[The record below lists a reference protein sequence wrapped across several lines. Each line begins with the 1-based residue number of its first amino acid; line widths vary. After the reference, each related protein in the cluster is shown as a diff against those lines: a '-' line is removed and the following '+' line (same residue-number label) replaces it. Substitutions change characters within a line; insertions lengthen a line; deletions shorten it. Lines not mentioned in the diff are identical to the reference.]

1 VIHEK
6 SRLTAGL
13 DQQERSRRLAGNL
26 PKSEF
31 FDPPCF
37 TLRTES
43 AAGSGPN
50 PGLGEP

>member
-13 DQQERSRRLAGNL
+13 DRQERSRHLAENL

-37 TLRTES
+37 TLPTES
-43 AAGSGPN
+43 AAGSELNSGSA
-50 PGLGEP
+50 EP